1 MGLGFG
7 ENMNCVALQQESC
20 AIVSNRNFSYEQVYP
35 FLGFS
40 ASSMD
45 ASSIDAART
54 AFNWT
59 AQTQGWLLISQQ
71 QGF

>member
-1 MGLGFG
+1 
-7 ENMNCVALQQESC
+7 MNCVALQQASC
-20 AIVSNRNFSYEQVYP
+20 KIVSNRNFSYGQVYP

-40 ASSMD
+40 VSSMD

-54 AFNWT
+54 AFHWT

>member
-35 FLGFS
+35 FRGFS

-45 ASSIDAART
+45 AAPIDAATT
-54 AFNWT
+54 AFNR
-59 AQTQGWLLISQQ
+59 AA
-71 QGF
+71 